1 MTPST
6 PPPKFLRK
14 SPFSGHFITLVEELP
29 SLFFA
34 DGNMTLHYKTPRQYP
49 ESSKTIPRPFQT
61 PSRHLQDTPQ
71 TPKIWALFV
80 HTIPVG
86 VKQAANKNE
95 SNGMYIN
102 CLHIIPSNHNPESLR
117 QPPDT
122 SHTPSRHLTDTP
134 NLDKFWL
141 FQGHWEQKEAAIKNE
156 SNGMFKKCLHIIPFA
171 RYHLKST
178 PRHLP

>member
-1 MTPST
+1 M
-6 PPPKFLRK
+6 
-14 SPFSGHFITLVEELP
+14 
-29 SLFFA
+29 FFA
-34 DGNMTLHYKTPRQYP
+34 DGNMTLHYKPPRQYP
-49 ESSKTIPRPFQT
+49 ESSQTIPRPFQT

-117 QPPDT
+117 QPPET

-141 FQGHWEQKEAAIKNE
+141 SQGHWEQKEAAIKNE

-171 RYHLKST
+171 RYYPKST